1 MPLGIVSCNAAC
13 LRARTILRSRGEE
26 EMFVD
31 VDRSYDLCMM
41 EARFTVDVLQLGGLA
56 NGRKAFRR
64 RPSRRRRMRMD
75 EPIP

>member
-1 MPLGIVSCNAAC
+1 
-13 LRARTILRSRGEE
+13 
-26 EMFVD
+26 MFVD

-56 NGRKAFRR
+56 NGRKAFRCR
-64 RPSRRRRMRMD
+64 LSWRRRMRMD